1 MPSMGFSTLCPS
13 EFYLWILV
21 PIIYSNY
28 FVTFTGD
35 KLTVAPLVKIFP
47 AFYANLKYIIVF
59 K

>member
-1 MPSMGFSTLCPS
+1 MGFSTLCPS